1 MMKQEEVQHFVNNAK
16 VVSVN
21 NKEVGMVVDKILS
34 LTKSEQED
42 FQSWCIFN
50 YNK

>member
-1 MMKQEEVQHFVNNAK
+1 
-16 VVSVN
+16 
-21 NKEVGMVVDKILS
+21 MVVDKILS

-50 YNK
+50 YNKWNIKVSHMMQYFERPTRKY